1 MADNTIDRLQIV
13 IEADDKNAKERI
25 DALTKSLQRLN
36 NATKKNESMKLSIEN
51 MPKDMEK
58 SAISVRTLNNALGK
72 TVGALTRVKTVS
84 SEVASSVADIAQ
96 KAQNLGSA
104 LNKPVQ
110 KASVSKQME
119 AVGKQATVTAE
130 EVEKAVGTIE
140 KKWQSVGDIWK
151 NKFSTLW
158 NMPGD
163 KAFDALKPTNLARS
177 LGKTMAETGGAI
189 RNNLSLAFGDV
200 WNAAQ
205 QTFGA
210 IGRVASSAFGHVR
223 SAIGTTIS
231 TMQRVGSIANSVARS
246 FAKVGSAALSIAK
259 APLKPVVDNL
269 KNVGEKARGVL
280 KALLRIAKLRIFRGI
295 VKSIVAG
302 LREGISNAYQWA
314 SVMSNQFAGSMDRI
328 ATSTQ
333 YLKNSLG
340 AMAMPIFNA
349 LAPVLD
355 ALIDK
360 VVTLLNFINQLIAR
374 LTGQGSWTKA
384 VKVAKSYGGALNDA
398 AGSAGK
404 LKDELLTI
412 LGIDELNV
420 MNADKDSGGGGGG
433 GGAGGGATDMF
444 EEVAFNQAVSDFAD
458 LLKKSWENAD
468 FTEVGTI
475 IGNKLNEAL
484 ERIPWE
490 KLKETAAKVGKS
502 LATLLN
508 GIVEVDG
515 LGENIGTSIG
525 EAFNTAYTV
534 ANNFV
539 KNLHWDS
546 IGKFIGNTVNGF
558 MDSIDWAMIRETASA
573 TGRGIGDAINSIFD
587 TIKWEDVGNTL
598 AQSMNTVFDFLYEL
612 GSTIKWSDI
621 GSDLATA
628 FNSWASNFDWKKAG
642 ATLNTWANGLLDFF
656 IEAIEEVDWSS
667 LGEDV
672 GKFIR
677 EIDWAEVIKKAFVLG
692 ADAIIALADFG
703 TSLMTEIGEGLADW
717 RANMT
722 WGDVWD
728 VIKGFFTI
736 TREVTNGLGEFAVSV
751 LKALDSALTGDTTGK
766 FYTMQVDAQV
776 HAEFD
781 TSSNILPYPM
791 DEFGNYIIPAT
802 VKPKTDALE
811 VFKKAFAG
819 LTLDEIDGKVNL
831 TIGSVQKGLEK
842 IFGKEFAVQEF
853 SIRAKVDVILGSID
867 RIVQKLLGVDMPEV
881 TLTTNIKKGTEKKE
895 DDGAYG
901 LGGGITLPSIGGAT
915 NKRLMLGT
923 GELSSI
929 PVIGNIVKAE
939 TDKKKYKEAN
949 VDTLGV
955 INKAI
960 EDPGYMSKPASIS
973 ALGQI
978 KEAVESRTYRT
989 PTLKALGNIVKADQG
1004 NYIPEVK
1011 GTWNVTGEP
1020 KNVPKAVQTKWD
1032 INAMNPD
1039 NPPKSILSKWGVS
1052 GTENTPE
1059 SVESVWNANNKKP
1072 INLVPDLYVPWNTN
1086 NKNPINLVSDIYVP
1100 WNQNNKKPQNVV
1112 PDIEVPWNQNNKKPL
1127 NVVPDIYTPW
1137 NHNNKKPM
1145 NVVPDL
1151 VVPWNQN
1158 NKKPMNVVPDIEV
1171 PWNQNNKKPINVV
1184 PDLYVPWNHNDKK
1197 PINVVSDLFV
1207 PWNQN
1212 EKKPLNVPGN
1222 IITEWNQNNKAPIN
1236 VPSSIKSAWDQGS
1249 NSPINIP
1256 SSVLAVWRIAAELLG
1271 IPSSIISGWNLNHA
1285 QPTGKSRVDTGWDL
1299 DYRQPINKPNVNAN
1313 LNITGQSNTP
1323 TIYAN
1328 LKATEVR
1335 MASGGVF
1342 ERGKWHTIPQYASG
1356 TLNAGSYFVAGEAGP
1371 ELVGHV
1377 GGRTEVLNQSQ
1388 LAATM
1393 AASMQE
1399 ANSPQNALLREQNG
1413 LLRELIAKQGTAR
1426 AYVTAGDVVDG
1437 LQAMNRRDGRTVV
1450 PIGV

>member
-1 MADNTIDRLQIV
+1 MADNTIDKLQIV

-130 EVEKAVGTIE
+130 EVGKAVGTIE

-177 LGKTMAETGGAI
+177 LGKTMAETGSAI

-200 WNAAQ
+200 WNAAR

-210 IGRVASSAFGHVR
+210 IGQVASSAFGHVR

-302 LREGISNAYQWA
+302 LREGINNAYQWA
-314 SVMSNQFAGSMDRI
+314 NVMGNQFAGSMDRI

-360 VVTLLNFINQLIAR
+360 VVALLNFINQLIAR

-475 IGNKLNEAL
+475 IGRKLNDAL

-490 KLKETAAKVGKS
+490 KIKETAAKVGKS

-515 LGENIGTSIG
+515 LGENIGKSIG

-612 GSTIKWSDI
+612 GSTIRWSDI

-642 ATLNTWANGLLDFF
+642 ATAFEWADGLLKFLSSAIEDVDWQQLGKDIADFIGAIDWAQVISDAFELVGSLAGAFFGFAKGLFEAMAKDIKDYFDTHSILDFF
-656 IEAIEEVDWSS
+656 
-667 LGEDV
+667 
-672 GKFIR
+672 
-677 EIDWAEVIKKAFVLG
+677 
-692 ADAIIALADFG
+692 
-703 TSLMTEIGEGLADW
+703 
-717 RANMT
+717 
-722 WGDVWD
+722 GDVATWIHD
-728 VIKGFFTI
+728 NIWAPFKNGF
-736 TREVTNGLGEFAVSV
+736 L
-751 LKALDSALTGDTTGK
+751 SA
-766 FYTMQVDAQV
+766 
-776 HAEFD
+776 
-781 TSSNILPYPM
+781 
-791 DEFGNYIIPAT
+791 FGSEELVVP
-802 VKPKTDALE
+802 VKTDAAE
-811 VFKKAFAG
+811 VFRKAFEG
-819 LTLDEIDGKVNL
+819 LTIDEATAKVNFAL
-831 TIGSVQKGLEK
+831 GTVDEVLKKFPIFQGIGVPTFDMKARVNFILGNVAEQLKK
-842 IFGKEFAVQEF
+842 F
-853 SIRAKVDVILGSID
+853 SIFSGVNWEEVVTITAEEKREVNSHVDLSKVGGTNYGTAGY
-867 RIVQKLLGVDMPEV
+867 GVNSAQYARP
-881 TLTTNIKKGTEKKE
+881 K
-895 DDGAYG
+895 
-901 LGGGITLPSIGGAT
+901 
-915 NKRLMLGT
+915 LGT

-989 PTLKALGNIVKADQG
+989 PTLKALGNIVKAEQDKGFKPVVTADWQITPNPPKG
-1004 NYIPEVK
+1004 NP
-1011 GTWNVTGEP
+1011 GSVTSD
-1020 KNVPKAVQTKWD
+1020 WD
-1032 INAMNPD
+1032 IGGKSKNPPDSVLSSWDIGGKKAD
-1039 NPPKSILSKWGVS
+1039 NPPTNVATAWKREGEV
-1052 GTENTPE
+1052 ENLPKFNAVPWRRDGE
-1059 SVESVWNANNKKP
+1059 VENLPKFNAIPWKRDGEVQNLPKF
-1072 INLVPDLYVPWNTN
+1072 NLVPWRRDGDVQNLPKYNLVPWRRDGDVQNLPKYN
-1086 NKNPINLVSDIYVP
+1086 LIPWRREGDVQNLPKYNLVPWRRDGDVQNLPKYNLVP
-1100 WNQNNKKPQNVV
+1100 WRRDGDVQNLPKYNLVPWRRDGDVQNLPNYNLVPWRRDGDVQNLPNKLEIPWYRSGEVQNV
-1112 PDIEVPWNQNNKKPL
+1112 P
-1127 NVVPDIYTPW
+1127 
-1137 NHNNKKPM
+1137 
-1145 NVVPDL
+1145 
-1151 VVPWNQN
+1151 
-1158 NKKPMNVVPDIEV
+1158 
-1171 PWNQNNKKPINVV
+1171 
-1184 PDLYVPWNHNDKK
+1184 
-1197 PINVVSDLFV
+1197 
-1207 PWNQN
+1207 
-1212 EKKPLNVPGN
+1212 
-1222 IITEWNQNNKAPIN
+1222 
-1236 VPSSIKSAWDQGS
+1236 PSVQT
-1249 NSPINIP
+1249 
-1256 SSVLAVWRIAAELLG
+1256 VWRIAKELLG
-1271 IPSSIISGWNLNHA
+1271 IPGSIISGWNLNHA

-1328 LKATEVR
+1328 LKATAVR
-1335 MASGGVF
+1335 MASGGIY

-1356 TLNAGSYFVAGEAGP
+1356 GFPTHGSMYFAGEAGP